1 MTVTE
6 GPVDDREVKQV
17 AEPEILAGQQNARAD
32 IPKAGPD
39 MESEVRDR
47 IMTAIRSAS
56 FIVLAQRVR
65 ADEDIINSG
74 IVGIA
79 NGAAVEI
86 IRIFGM
92 EPEFV
97 NLRKPPI
104 SDNLPGRFIN
114 I

>member
-1 MTVTE
+1 MVVTDNDAYKE
-6 GPVDDREVKQV
+6 EKQV
-17 AEPEILAGQQNARAD
+17 AEPEVLAGQQNARAD

-56 FIVLAQRVR
+56 FLVLAQRVR
-65 ADEDIINSG
+65 ADRDIIYT
-74 IVGIA
+74 GIA
-79 NGAAVEI
+79 GIADGAAAEI
-86 IRIFGM
+86 IRIFNF
-92 EPEFV
+92 EPGFV

-104 SDNLPGRFIN
+104 SDNLPGRIIN